1 MGVFHFKQFS
11 VDDSRCS
18 MKTGTDAVLL
28 GAWVQLPANG
38 SVLDVGCGSGV
49 VAMMIAQ
56 RQPSLSITGIEIDPE
71 AAAQAQANMTN
82 LPFRHSLR
90 IVREDVRRFAEVH
103 PNRFDLVVS
112 NPPYFRNSLLSP
124 HTGRNNAR
132 HDTTLNHQQLIE
144 ATAVLL
150 KKTGSLGVVLPF
162 IAFEDFRLN
171 AASCGLFIRQ
181 KLNVRHQ
188 PHKEPVRTLAL
199 FGTAREAE
207 PETHTLTLFDD
218 EGRHHRD
225 YLSLTKDF
233 YLFA

>member
-71 AAAQAQANMTN
+71 AAAQAQANINN
-82 LPFRHSLR
+82 LPFGHSLQ
-90 IVREDVRRFAEVH
+90 IVCEDVRTFAEAH
-103 PNRFDLVVS
+103 PNQFDLVVS
-112 NPPYFRNSLLSP
+112 NPPYFRNSLRSP

-132 HDTTLNHQQLIE
+132 HDTTLNYQQLIE
-144 ATAVLL
+144 ATGKLL
-150 KKTGSLGVVLPF
+150 KKTGSLSVVLPF
-162 IAFEDFRLN
+162 ITFEDFRLT
-171 AASCGLFIRQ
+171 AASCGLFLRHKQ
-181 KLNVRHQ
+181 NVMHQ
-188 PHKEPVRTLAL
+188 SHKEPVRTLAL
-199 FGTAREAE
+199 FGTTKETE
-207 PETHTLTLFDD
+207 PETHTLTLFDA
-218 EGRHHRD
+218 EGMHHRD
-225 YLSLTKDF
+225 YLYLTKDF